1 MTLKFSPAAH
11 RYWLDGRPIPG
22 VTTLIGKGL
31 PKPALVYWSAKT
43 VAEWVADNPD
53 GVEAFRA
60 TGRGPMVAALK
71 EIPWQKRDEAAVRG
85 TDVHAL
91 AERVIRGEAVEVP
104 EHLAG
109 HVEGYARWVDLFQ
122 VEALR
127 TETAIANR
135 ACWYAGTFDAIVR
148 FGAGP
153 WAGRVA
159 LVDWKTSSGVY
170 GETGLQT
177 AAYARAEF
185 MAPTPDA
192 ETPLPTIDATGVL
205 HITDSGAQFYPL
217 AHNPEQ
223 IDAAFGVYRH
233 VAYVASKTDWIKG
246 LIGDPMPEPGTEDA
260 A

>member
-1 MTLKFSPAAH
+1 MTLKFSAAAH

-31 PKPALVYWSAKT
+31 PKPALPYWAAKS
-43 VAEWVADNPD
+43 VAEFVADNPD

-71 EIPWQKRDEAAVRG
+71 QIPWQKRDEAAVRG

-91 AERVIRGEAVEVP
+91 AERVIRGESVEVP
-104 EHLAG
+104 EHLTG
-109 HVEGYARWVDLFQ
+109 HVEGYARWVDLFH
-122 VEALR
+122 VEALH

-135 ACWYAGTFDAIVR
+135 AAWYAGTFDAIVR

-185 MAPTPDA
+185 MALTPDD
-192 ETPLPTIDATGVL
+192 ETPLPPLDATGVL
-205 HITDSGAQFYPL
+205 HITDSGSQFYPL
-217 AHNPEQ
+217 AHTPEQ

-246 LIGDPMPEPGTEDA
+246 LIGDPMAEPGTDTTA
-260 A
+260 